1 MKRICIFGAS
11 ITWGAF
17 DKKGGGWVHRLKN
30 YFDNESLDIQ
40 IYNLGVSG
48 DNTSSLL
55 KRFSIECS
63 ARKPDLIVFGLGGND
78 ASYINSKDNMVVDKK
93 DFQNNIFELIKQG
106 KKFTDKILFLGLTMV
121 DESKTMPS
129 SRNKHKF
136 LSNNNI
142 IEYDLIINLTCD
154 KSGALF
160 LPMISLLEID
170 DLSYDGRHPNDEGH
184 QKIFLSV
191 RDYLDKNKF
200 I

>member
-1 MKRICIFGAS
+1 MKKICIFGAS

-30 YFDNESLDIQ
+30 YFDNDSLDIQ

-55 KRFSIECS
+55 KRFSVECS

-93 DFQNNIFELIKQG
+93 DFQNNIFELIEQG
-106 KKFTDKILFLGLTMV
+106 KNFTDKILFLGLTMV
-121 DESKTMPS
+121 DESNTMPS

-136 LSNNNI
+136 LSNYNI
-142 IEYDLIINLTCD
+142 AEYDSIIHLTCD
-154 KSGALF
+154 KLKVLF
-160 LPMISLLEID
+160 LPTINLLEID
-170 DLSYDGRHPNDEGH
+170 DLSDDGRHPNDKGH
-184 QKIFLSV
+184 HKIFLYV
-191 RDYLDKNKF
+191 RNYLYKCNL